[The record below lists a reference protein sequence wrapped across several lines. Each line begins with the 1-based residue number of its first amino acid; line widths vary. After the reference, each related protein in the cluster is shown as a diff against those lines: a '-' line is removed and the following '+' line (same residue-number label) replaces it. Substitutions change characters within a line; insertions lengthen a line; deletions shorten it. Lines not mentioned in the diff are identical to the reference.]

1 VDASAE
7 LASTPASNPNY
18 AFAGG
23 LFEAFAAAGV
33 RHVCICPGSRSAPL
47 AVSAARSREL
57 RVWVHVDERAA
68 AFFALGLAKAARSP
82 VALVCTSGTAA
93 ANFLPAVV
101 EAFHGRVPL
110 LVLTADRPPE
120 LRGWGAAQTIDQVG
134 LFGSHVR
141 WFSEAPPPQCGAPA
155 LRYASAL
162 ACRAVAVATG
172 SPPGPVHL
180 NLPFREPLD
189 PSPGPS
195 RGAGPDPEGTSAL
208 RSRGSGPYTRSWS
221 CAPPPPPDL
230 VSELLER
237 LLRAPR
243 GVIACGPGDG
253 DPALPDAVAGLARAL
268 GWPVLAEST
277 SQIRCGPH
285 TREAPILAC
294 FDAFLRDRGF
304 ARAHPPDLV
313 LRIGAPLTSKSFHQW
328 LELHP
333 ASRLVMLDPDR
344 TWSDPLHLASDVIEA
359 DPLLVCDGLQ
369 RRLRER
375 SSPSAR
381 PDWLTD
387 WSVAEK
393 CARQVIEGREGVRS
407 ELLAPQVVGVLARAL
422 PEGAT
427 LFVSNSMAVRDLD
440 GFLPVS
446 AKPLRVLANR
456 GANGIDGIVS
466 TALGAAAVS
475 GPLVLLSGDLAFL
488 HDAGGL
494 FAAHQHGL
502 RATLVVVNDD
512 GGGIFSLLPIAAHRE
527 SVDFDPL
534 FTVSH
539 GLDLSAVAGAYGIQH
554 QRVSTAPDLSVA
566 LQDSLASDG
575 TQVIEVAVDR
585 RENLAIHQEIQRE
598 ICRSLGTAGSA

>member
-1 VDASAE
+1 MDKS
-7 LASTPASNPNY
+7 
-18 AFAGG
+18 
-23 LFEAFAAAGV
+23 
-33 RHVCICPGSRSAPL
+33 
-47 AVSAARSREL
+47 
-57 RVWVHVDERAA
+57 D
-68 AFFALGLAKAARSP
+68 
-82 VALVCTSGTAA
+82 
-93 ANFLPAVV
+93 
-101 EAFHGRVPL
+101 
-110 LVLTADRPPE
+110 
-120 LRGWGAAQTIDQVG
+120 
-134 LFGSHVR
+134 
-141 WFSEAPPPQCGAPA
+141 
-155 LRYASAL
+155 
-162 ACRAVAVATG
+162 
-172 SPPGPVHL
+172 
-180 NLPFREPLD
+180 
-189 PSPGPS
+189 
-195 RGAGPDPEGTSAL
+195 
-208 RSRGSGPYTRSWS
+208 
-221 CAPPPPPDL
+221 
-230 VSELLER
+230 LLEC

-253 DPALPDAVAGLARAL
+253 DPALPNAVADLARAL

-277 SQIRCGPH
+277 SQVRCGPH

-294 FDAFLRDRGF
+294 FDALLRDREF

-359 DPLLVCDGLQ
+359 DPVLVCSALE
-369 RRLRER
+369 RRLRGR
-375 SSPSAR
+375 SSPSGR
-381 PDWLTD
+381 TPSGCPDWLTD

-393 CARQVIEGREGVRS
+393 RARRVIEGRVGVRS

-422 PEGAT
+422 PEGAS

-446 AKPLRVLANR
+446 TKPLRVLANR

-466 TALGAAAVS
+466 SALGAAAAVS

-494 FAAHQHGL
+494 FAAHQHGV

-527 SVDFDPL
+527 SIDFDRL

-539 GLDLSAVAGAYGIQH
+539 GLDLSAVAAAYGIQH
-554 QRVSTAPDLSVA
+554 QRVSTAPGLSAA
-566 LQDSLASDG
+566 LQHSLASDG

-585 RENLAIHQEIQRE
+585 RENLALHQEIQRE
-598 ICRSLGTAGSA
+598 IGHSLRTAGSA